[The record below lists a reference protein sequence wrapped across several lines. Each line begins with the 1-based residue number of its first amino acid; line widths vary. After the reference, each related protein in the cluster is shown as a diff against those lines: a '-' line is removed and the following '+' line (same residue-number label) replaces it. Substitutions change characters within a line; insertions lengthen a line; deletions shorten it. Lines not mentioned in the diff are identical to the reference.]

1 MSIVNEIISVK
12 ILVAIILSLHE
23 GGDPIDNI
31 EDRYFR
37 GQAELLR
44 LTLEALNHYIS
55 GDVLFPMLLDAINDV
70 VEGEDIVRVMN
81 SLLDNIVAAPTTG
94 RDTIDTHR

>member
-23 GGDPIDNI
+23 GGDPIDDI

-37 GQAELLR
+37 GQAELLSR
-44 LTLEALNHYIS
+44 TLEALNLYIS
-55 GDVLFPMLLDAINDV
+55 EDVLFPILLDAINDV
-70 VEGEDIVRVMN
+70 AEGEDMVRVINRLWN
-81 SLLDNIVAAPTTG
+81 SIIAAQATG
-94 RDTIDTHR
+94 RETIDTHR